1 MIIQNCNPLLV
12 ILSKIESIIA
22 DQKTQY
28 PDLNDEEII
37 EFIKIKFSIENRS

>member
-12 ILSKIESIIA
+12 ILTKIESIIA
-22 DQKTQY
+22 DQKTQH
-28 PDLNDEEII
+28 PNLNDEEII

>member
-12 ILSKIESIIA
+12 ILTKIESIIA
-22 DQKTQY
+22 DHKTQHPY
-28 PDLNDEEII
+28 LSDEEII